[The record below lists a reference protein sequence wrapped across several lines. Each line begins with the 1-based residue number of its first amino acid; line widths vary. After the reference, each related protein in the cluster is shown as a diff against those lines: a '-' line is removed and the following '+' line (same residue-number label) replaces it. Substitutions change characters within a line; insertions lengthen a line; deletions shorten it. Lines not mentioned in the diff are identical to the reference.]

1 MTRESTEFDL
11 LYAQAGE
18 MSRSLPESQF
28 RTIASLLV
36 VIGWLI
42 TASTAQEFIRANAAV
57 VVPAT
62 VLAFSLFALFK
73 GVWIYLHVKRANLLY
88 ARLVRLAQAQG
99 LSVDVVDSFKPHPL
113 VPATFF
119 VVNLVVCLAAVVAV
133 CLIAA

>member
-11 LYAQAGE
+11 LYAQASE

-28 RTIASLLV
+28 KTIASILL

-62 VLAFSLFALFK
+62 VLAFHCSRSS
-73 GVWIYLHVKRANLLY
+73 RAS
-88 ARLVRLAQAQG
+88 G
-99 LSVDVVDSFKPHPL
+99 S
-113 VPATFF
+113 T
-119 VVNLVVCLAAVVAV
+119 CM
-133 CLIAA
+133 